1 MYVPFVDVHSLKI
14 ALGITLYSSATALRR
29 GGAVEVS
36 GNQIATTAAVHWHS
50 CRMWRLQHSGFIK
63 ASRNYNPNLTFS
75 KTKMKQQK
83 TICT

>member
-36 GNQIATTAAVHWHS
+36 ENQIATTAALRFHK
-50 CRMWRLQHSGFIK
+50 G
-63 ASRNYNPNLTFS
+63 
-75 KTKMKQQK
+75 
-83 TICT
+83 